1 MAYGAS
7 MRTTLNIKDDVMDAL
22 LKRTRSRTKT
32 KAVEVAIR
40 EYLERKSIEDLI
52 ALSGNIHIEPDWEK
66 EEEAELN
73 GYKNHR

>member
-1 MAYGAS
+1 MEHI
-7 MRTTLNIKDDVMDAL
+7 MRTTLNIRDDMMDAL
-22 LKRTRSRTKT
+22 LKRTSSKTMT

-40 EYLERKSIEDLI
+40 EYLERKSIEDLV
-52 ALSGNIHIEPDWEK
+52 ALSGSIHIEMDWEK